1 MESSN
6 MKNMMVLKK
15 LPSNMIEE
23 AIIVFKQT
31 NLVKQKEL
39 IDKYGCLESNE
50 LETKSKEYI
59 VKEAEMLVE
68 DYIHKTEKK
77 DNTLKNKYSK
87 LKKYSIIS
95 TVILIISLILNFI

>member
-1 MESSN
+1 MESICTGQDF
-6 MKNMMVLKK
+6 LCR
-15 LPSNMIEE
+15 I
-23 AIIVFKQT
+23 T
-31 NLVKQKEL
+31 THYNLFHK
-39 IDKYGCLESNE
+39 
-50 LETKSKEYI
+50 TKSKEYI

-68 DYIHKTEKK
+68 DYIHKTDKK